1 MWREQGR
8 RRGRRET
15 RRHRG
20 HGEARPGQTERE
32 ALEIH
37 YRNSL
42 DLCGRSTTETAWIS
56 AGDPLPK
63 QPGSLREIHYRNS
76 LDLCGRST
84 TETARI
90 FLCTF
95 AFISPLRFE
104 LASNLEEGIEDRFAD
119 VVEFRLK
126 MIDEFMQPFIHDLFD
141 V

>member
-1 MWREQGR
+1 MEGTREGKREKGNTEAQR
-8 RRGRRET
+8 TRRGAPRSNRT
-15 RRHRG
+15 
-20 HGEARPGQTERE
+20 
-32 ALEIH
+32 
-37 YRNSL
+37 
-42 DLCGRSTTETAWIS
+42 RST
-56 AGDPLPK
+56 GDSLPK
-63 QPGSLREIHYRNS
+63 QPGSLREIHYRNCQ
-76 LDLCGRST
+76 DLCGRST